1 MNEIIKPIFIL
12 GLVML
17 GTGFIFSLFDYLKAK
32 VELSPTTKEKL
43 EIIEKIIES
52 SVIYVNQTFVDVL
65 KENGDFD
72 NEDKCKAFSSAKEL
86 IKEQLSDDLIK
97 VINSIYDDVDTY
109 LDTMIESYVSKN
121 KMPVIIQEDIEKEHM
136 YTELTDNV
144 EINNDNVTIEAR
156 PHQS

>member
-17 GTGFIFSLFDYLKAK
+17 GTGFIFSFFDYLKAK

-72 NEDKCKAFSSAKEL
+72 NNDKCEAFSSAKVL

-109 LDTMIESYVSKN
+109 LDTMIESYVNKN

>member
-1 MNEIIKPIFIL
+1 MNEIIKPILIL
-12 GLVML
+12 GLIML
-17 GTGFIFSLFDYLKAK
+17 GTGFIFSFFDYLKAK

-72 NEDKCKAFSSAKEL
+72 NEDKCEAFSSAKEL

-97 VINSIYDDVDTY
+97 VIDSIYDDVDTY
-109 LDTMIESYVSKN
+109 LDTMIESYVNKN

-144 EINNDNVTIEAR
+144 EINNDNVTIEVA

>member
-17 GTGFIFSLFDYLKAK
+17 GTGFIFSFFDYLKAK
-32 VELSPTTKEKL
+32 IELSPTTKEKL

-72 NEDKCKAFSSAKEL
+72 NNDKCEAFSSAKVL

-144 EINNDNVTIEAR
+144 EINNDNVTIEVA

>member
-17 GTGFIFSLFDYLKAK
+17 GTGFIFSFFDYLKAK

-72 NEDKCKAFSSAKEL
+72 NNDKCEAFSSAKEL

-121 KMPVIIQEDIEKEHM
+121 QMPVIIQEDIEK
-136 YTELTDNV
+136 
-144 EINNDNVTIEAR
+144 
-156 PHQS
+156 

>member
-17 GTGFIFSLFDYLKAK
+17 GTGFIFSFFDYLKAK

-72 NEDKCKAFSSAKEL
+72 NNDKCEAFSSAKEL

-144 EINNDNVTIEAR
+144 EINNDNVTIEVA

>member
-1 MNEIIKPIFIL
+1 MSEIIKPILIL
-12 GLVML
+12 GLIML
-17 GTGFIFSLFDYLKAK
+17 GTGFIFSFFDYLKAK

-72 NEDKCKAFSSAKEL
+72 NNDKCEAFSSAKVL

-121 KMPVIIQEDIEKEHM
+121 KMSVIIQEDIEKEHM

>member
-17 GTGFIFSLFDYLKAK
+17 GTGFIFSFFDYLKAK

-72 NEDKCKAFSSAKEL
+72 NNDKCEAFSSAKEL

-109 LDTMIESYVSKN
+109 IDTMIESYVSKN

-136 YTELTDNV
+136 YTELADTV